1 MSALVIG
8 ERPSTARGRPGRAL
22 FACTGKLTPSGWHTV
37 VVSDPS
43 PSALV
48 KILAS
53 VADRMLADFKASGIA
68 KHRGSKGT
76 VREAQLLS
84 TFLRKYLPRTVI
96 AEHSGE
102 VIATNGEVSG
112 QCDILIMDPS
122 TPPFWDEEDYR
133 IVPVE
138 CLYGVIEVKS
148 FLGREELRSACEKI
162 ARLKAFP
169 KTAYH
174 WDKIGQTRW
183 VYGKSWHYV
192 PTVGIIFAYDG
203 ANIDSLAEV
212 LRDVCETQPPHLRVD
227 SIWVL
232 NKGFINW
239 SSPNNGNVDVSPE
252 PKAGVVAFEATPQ
265 EMLMPLVAHLNMH
278 FVTAWMSALKI
289 TDYMPNDTWGRVV
302 RAWPSPA
309 ANSDEDPMGAP

>member
-1 MSALVIG
+1 M
-8 ERPSTARGRPGRAL
+8 
-22 FACTGKLTPSGWHTV
+22 
-37 VVSDPS
+37 SDPP
-43 PSALV
+43 PSALA

-102 VIATNGEVSG
+102 VVATNGEVSG

-148 FLGREELRSACEKI
+148 FLDREELRSACEKI

-174 WDKIGQTRW
+174 WDKVGQTRW
-183 VYGKSWHYV
+183 VYGRSWHYV

-203 ANIDSLAEV
+203 ANIDSLAEA
-212 LRDVCETQPPHLRVD
+212 LRDISETRPPELRVD
-227 SIWVL
+227 SVWVL
-232 NKGFINW
+232 NKGFVNW
-239 SSPNNGNVDVSPE
+239 CCPHNDNVDVSPE
-252 PKAGVVAFEATPQ
+252 PKAGLVAIEATPQ

-289 TDYMPNDTWGRVV
+289 TDYMPNETWGRVA
-302 RAWPSPA
+302 RAWPSPVA
-309 ANSDEDPMGAP
+309 ASGGEPTGNP